1 METIDAE
8 YEKYKDYTPWELVD
22 YCHTLGEWEDPHG
35 SSIPLS
41 VISEKM
47 EWSFRNSG
55 MLFRNKR
62 NEESFWSKARPF
74 KSYSEASFC

>member
-1 METIDAE
+1 MYLIGSESFVYGVKEKAYFIGASAYYKFDAFTVAA
-8 YEKYKDYTPWELVD
+8 D
-22 YCHTLGEWEDPHG
+22 
-35 SSIPLS
+35 

>member
-1 METIDAE
+1 MAE
-8 YEKYKDYTPWELVD
+8 NK
-22 YCHTLGEWEDPHG
+22 
-35 SSIPLS
+35 SSAADRSLRLQNTTSRIFSIMNHHLLS
-41 VISEKM
+41 FVRLENVISEKM